1 VEELATLSPAFVG
14 GAALAFGLVVGSFLN
29 VVVHRL
35 PEGES
40 VVRPGSRCPSCRQAI
55 APWDNVPVLSF
66 IWLRGRCRGCGIQI
80 SWRYPAFELLTGV
93 VFAAIALR
101 YGFTLATPIWLVFAA
116 ILLAT
121 AAIDF
126 DHQIIPD
133 ELSLGGLAV
142 GLLAMPLLAV
152 AGGGAAWPALREAAL
167 GAFLGGGSLW
177 LIGFVHARICV
188 ALGRSFEHWPGEG
201 EALPSLGSLDYWTWF
216 PGLGFGDVKLLAMI
230 GAFVGVVGVV
240 HTILAASLAG
250 LVMGLA
256 VMAIRRSS
264 DSPFGFAPAIALGA
278 LLVVLFPGVS
288 LS

>member
-1 VEELATLSPAFVG
+1 MGEVLALSPGFVG
-14 GAALAFGLVVGSFLN
+14 GAAFAFGLVVGSFLN
-29 VVVHRL
+29 VVAHRL

-40 VVRPGSRCPSCRQAI
+40 VVWPGSRCPACRQAI

-66 IWLRGRCRGCGIQI
+66 LWLRGRCRSCGVQI
-80 SWRYPAFELLTGV
+80 SWRYPAFELLTGL

-101 YGFTLATPIWLVFAA
+101 YGLTLATPVWLLFAA

-142 GLLAMPLLAV
+142 GLVAMPLLAV
-152 AGGGAAWPALREAAL
+152 AGGGAAWPALHGAAL

-177 LIGFVHARICV
+177 LIGFAHARISV
-188 ALGRSFEHWPGEG
+188 AMGRTFEHWPGEG
-201 EALPSLGSLDYWTWF
+201 EALPAPSSLDYWVWF

-240 HTILAASLAG
+240 KTILAASLVGLTMG
-250 LVMGLA
+250 LVF
-256 VMAIRRSS
+256 MAIWRRA
-264 DSPFGFAPAIALGA
+264 DAPFGFAPAIAVGA
-278 LLVVLFPGVS
+278 LLVVLFPGV
-288 LS
+288 